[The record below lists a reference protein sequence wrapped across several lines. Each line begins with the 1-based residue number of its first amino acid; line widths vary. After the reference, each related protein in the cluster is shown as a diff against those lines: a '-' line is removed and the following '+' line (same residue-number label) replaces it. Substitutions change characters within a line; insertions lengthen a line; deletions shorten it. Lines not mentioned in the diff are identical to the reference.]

1 VHAAQKASPLAKVI
15 DICVDAFFEQL
26 SARLKKDAD
35 LVPINDLVA
44 ILQEFHKNNYLDLG
58 LVNKIKNDFVYD
70 IDRVEFHELAVAM
83 HIFSAWNIVR
93 PKLIKAGL
101 KRAVEIEAEGAA
113 ICTILKSLKKCR
125 NIILWKS
132 TSRIGILIDRFSAS
146 VEGSRSP
153 R

>member
-44 ILQEFHKNNYLDLG
+44 ILQEFQKTNYLDLG

-70 IDRVEFHELAVAM
+70 IDRVEFPELAVAI

-93 PKLIKAGL
+93 P
-101 KRAVEIEAEGAA
+101 
-113 ICTILKSLKKCR
+113 
-125 NIILWKS
+125 
-132 TSRIGILIDRFSAS
+132 
-146 VEGSRSP
+146 
-153 R
+153 